1 MEGTMTERKDDRDDS
16 NEDERTIFNL
26 KKVFGKI
33 GKIECIR
40 LRSCIPVN
48 PKLPQRLVIIKK
60 AESTH
65 VNAYIRF
72 VKKESVDKALE
83 LNGTQMQEHHLFVD
97 RCIKR
102 RQYDKKRAVFLGNLA
117 FDIGEEEIYTHFTD
131 CGEIDRIRVVRDPHN
146 YIGKGFGFESY
157 SVGLALKLND
167 SLLKNRKIRVTR
179 VGKKSDEH
187 KMKAKVVQRRNSS
200 MNKVQQK
207 KATATFKKRKP
218 AKVKQFSR
226 KLKKQVSKK
235 PARSFMNGNVRLFVL
250 HWWLIWWFV
259 HSYKVNQPEYAYAL
273 SQCRDVRPTSVSIY
287 H

>member
-1 MEGTMTERKDDRDDS
+1 
-16 NEDERTIFNL
+16 L
-26 KKVFGKI
+26 KQLFGKI

-72 VKKESVDKALE
+72 VSKESVDKALE

-117 FDIGEEEIYTHFTD
+117 FDIGEEEIYAHFTD
-131 CGEIDRIRVVRDPHN
+131 CGEIDRIRV
-146 YIGKGFGFESY
+146 ESY

-179 VGKKSDEH
+179 IGKKSDEH
-187 KMKAKVVQRRNSS
+187 RMKAKVVQRRNSS
-200 MNKVQQK
+200 MNNVQQK
-207 KATATFKKRKP
+207 MKRTTTFKKRNP
-218 AKVKQFSR
+218 AKVKNFSK

-235 PARSFMNGNVRLFVL
+235 PARSFM
-250 HWWLIWWFV
+250 
-259 HSYKVNQPEYAYAL
+259 Q
-273 SQCRDVRPTSVSIY
+273 
-287 H
+287 

>member
-26 KKVFGKI
+26 KKLFGKI

-97 RCIKR
+97 RCINR

-146 YIGKGFGFESY
+146 YIGKGFGF
-157 SVGLALKLND
+157 VVFKAIGLALKLND

-179 VGKKSDEH
+179 WKRPLVRTPLVVDMVVCALLQSEPTGIRICFV
-187 KMKAKVVQRRNSS
+187 AVQRCEANKCLNLSLNRIGFQPKNST
-200 MNKVQQK
+200 QQLCI
-207 KATATFKKRKP
+207 RYE
-218 AKVKQFSR
+218 
-226 KLKKQVSKK
+226 
-235 PARSFMNGNVRLFVL
+235 RSD
-250 HWWLIWWFV
+250 
-259 HSYKVNQPEYAYAL
+259 Q
-273 SQCRDVRPTSVSIY
+273 SVSIVLFSKDDRNIATKRPAALKLRSA
-287 H
+287 

>member
-16 NEDERTIFNL
+16 NEDERTIF
-26 KKVFGKI
+26 
-33 GKIECIR
+33 
-40 LRSCIPVN
+40 IPVN
-48 PKLPQRLVIIKK
+48 PKLPQRLF
-60 AESTH
+60 
-65 VNAYIRF
+65 Y
-72 VKKESVDKALE
+72 ALTE
-83 LNGTQMQEHHLFVD
+83 KSRKYSCQCVYPIH

>member
-26 KKVFGKI
+26 KKLFGKI

-146 YIGKGFGFESY
+146 YIGKGFGFVESY

-187 KMKAKVVQRRNSS
+187 KMKAKVLQRRISS

-207 KATATFKKRKP
+207 KGTATFKKRKP
-218 AKVKQFSR
+218 AEVKQFSR

-235 PARSFMNGNVRLFVL
+235 PARSFM
-250 HWWLIWWFV
+250 
-259 HSYKVNQPEYAYAL
+259 K
-273 SQCRDVRPTSVSIY
+273 
-287 H
+287 

>member
-16 NEDERTIFNL
+16 SEDERTIFNL
-26 KKVFGKI
+26 KQLFGKI

-48 PKLPQRLVIIKK
+48 PKLPQRLVIINGCIFIFSRK

-72 VKKESVDKALE
+72 VSKESVDKALE

-117 FDIGEEEIYTHFTD
+117 FDIGEEEIYAHFTD
-131 CGEIDRIRVVRDPHN
+131 CGEIDRIRVVRDRHN

-187 KMKAKVVQRRNSS
+187 RMKAKVVQRCNSS

-207 KATATFKKRKP
+207 MKGTTTFKKRNP
-218 AKVKQFSR
+218 AKVKHFSR

-235 PARSFMNGNVRLFVL
+235 PARSFM
-250 HWWLIWWFV
+250 
-259 HSYKVNQPEYAYAL
+259 K
-273 SQCRDVRPTSVSIY
+273 
-287 H
+287 

>member
-16 NEDERTIFNL
+16 NEDERTIFVTNL
-26 KKVFGKI
+26 PTDIKTIKK
-33 GKIECIR
+33 EN
-40 LRSCIPVN
+40 SCKSKVATT
-48 PKLPQRLVIIKK
+48 K

-207 KATATFKKRKP
+207 KGTATFKKRKP

-235 PARSFMNGNVRLFVL
+235 PARSFM
-250 HWWLIWWFV
+250 
-259 HSYKVNQPEYAYAL
+259 K
-273 SQCRDVRPTSVSIY
+273 
-287 H
+287 

>member
-26 KKVFGKI
+26 KKLFGKI

-48 PKLPQRLVIIKK
+48 PKLPQQKQKVLMSMRI
-60 AESTH
+60 SD
-65 VNAYIRF
+65 
-72 VKKESVDKALE
+72 S
-83 LNGTQMQEHHLFVD
+83 NGTQMQEHHLFVD

-207 KATATFKKRKP
+207 KGTATFKKRKP

-235 PARSFMNGNVRLFVL
+235 PARSFM
-250 HWWLIWWFV
+250 
-259 HSYKVNQPEYAYAL
+259 K
-273 SQCRDVRPTSVSIY
+273 
-287 H
+287 

>member
-16 NEDERTIFNL
+16 NEDERTIFVTNL
-26 KKVFGKI
+26 PTDIKTIKKEKPE
-33 GKIECIR
+33 KT
-40 LRSCIPVN
+40 IPVN

-146 YIGKGFGFESY
+146 YIGKGFGFVESY

-187 KMKAKVVQRRNSS
+187 KMKAKVLQRRISS

-207 KATATFKKRKP
+207 KGTATFKKRKP
-218 AKVKQFSR
+218 AEVKQFSR

-235 PARSFMNGNVRLFVL
+235 PARSFM
-250 HWWLIWWFV
+250 
-259 HSYKVNQPEYAYAL
+259 K
-273 SQCRDVRPTSVSIY
+273 
-287 H
+287 

>member
-16 NEDERTIFNL
+16 NEDERTIFVTNL
-26 KKVFGKI
+26 PTDIKT
-33 GKIECIR
+33 
-40 LRSCIPVN
+40 
-48 PKLPQRLVIIKK
+48 IKK
-60 AESTH
+60 ENSCKSKVATTLGD
-65 VNAYIRF
+65 YKF
-72 VKKESVDKALE
+72 YALTE
-83 LNGTQMQEHHLFVD
+83 KSRKYSCQCVHPIH

-187 KMKAKVVQRRNSS
+187 KMKAKVLQRRISS

-207 KATATFKKRKP
+207 KGTATFKKRKP
-218 AKVKQFSR
+218 AEVKQFSR

-235 PARSFMNGNVRLFVL
+235 PARSFM
-250 HWWLIWWFV
+250 
-259 HSYKVNQPEYAYAL
+259 K
-273 SQCRDVRPTSVSIY
+273 
-287 H
+287 